1 MRLYY
6 CTARVCRRPY
16 SRGYNSE
23 QEEVAFLAI
32 AKPQTVEGLKTNEK
46 NGGLFGMQTGSGLN
60 GDERRRAPERDTM
73 YKIDPDRWRGK

>member
-1 MRLYY
+1 M
-6 CTARVCRRPY
+6 CRRPY

-32 AKPQTVEGLKTNEK
+32 AKPQNVEGLKTNEETDYW
-46 NGGLFGMQTGSGLN
+46 FGMQTDSGLN
-60 GDERRRAPERDTM
+60 GDERRRAPERGTR